1 MMNWKNRI
9 VRSFRLI
16 STGLIG
22 LCVVASVSLAIATTS
37 VASTPTTETATATI
51 QQATASAEQQI
62 REQLTQAAIARWP
75 QATVMVDLA
84 LVPERLRLS
93 NCNQLKITP
102 RGNRLYGRIPVSIR
116 CTQPKPWQL
125 FVQAQVEVELPVL
138 TVTTNVARGHRLKAS
153 DLAYAPRKLHDL
165 RPQFITDTTQALGYL
180 STRALNAEGVVYSNA
195 IKQPV
200 TVPKGQRVAIAGGQG
215 IIRIAAQGEA
225 LEAGMHG
232 DQIKV
237 RNVQSGREVYA
248 WVVGPGRVARHW
260 PNPES

>member
-1 MMNWKNRI
+1 MNWINRI
-9 VRSFRLI
+9 ARSFRLVSAGI
-16 STGLIG
+16 AG
-22 LCVVASVSLAIATTS
+22 LCAFGWINLAIATT
-37 VASTPTTETATATI
+37 ATTTSAATESQAATATA
-51 QQATASAEQQI
+51 EEQI
-62 REQLTQAAIARWP
+62 REQLTQAAMARWP
-75 QATVMVDLA
+75 QATVTVNLA

-93 NCNQLKITP
+93 NCDTLNITP

-138 TVTTNVARGHRLKAS
+138 TVTTNLSRGHRLKAS
-153 DLAYAPRKLHDL
+153 DLAYAPRKLQDL
-165 RPQFITDTTQALGYL
+165 RPQFITDTTAALGYL
-180 STRALNAEGVVYSNA
+180 STRALNAESVVYSNA

-200 TVPKGQRVAIAGGQG
+200 TVPKGQRVAIAGGHG

-225 LEAGMHG
+225 LEAGMRG